1 MENISTFDSNE
12 SALKKRPLPSF
23 IKKLWFILNDAASQ
37 EHIFWVDSGQV
48 ICVPNASNFSKVIL
62 PKYFKHSNWQSFV
75 RQLNLYGFRK
85 VYRLNL
91 SYDDT
96 AEKRA
101 VWQFKHDCFR
111 KDNTEKLC
119 EIKRRTAKPNQ
130 EQQGEGVADATDQQH
145 KSDYTNES
153 IENTLSGF
161 SDRLDLVDKKRRDLW
176 GQTVELSRV
185 QAKQQKVVEALVD
198 FIMQLLDKYVIRP

>member
-12 SALKKRPLPSF
+12 SA
-23 IKKLWFILNDAASQ
+23 ILNDAASQ

-185 QAKQQKVVEALVD
+185 QAKQQKVSHLKLYCITNIL
-198 FIMQLLDKYVIRP
+198 FIFRILGSGSSCGFYHATVR

>member
-1 MENISTFDSNE
+1 MENISTFDSTE

-37 EHIFWVDSGQV
+37 EHIFWVDNGQV
-48 ICVPNASNFSKVIL
+48 ICVPNASNFSKAIL

-96 AEKRA
+96 VEKRA

-130 EQQGEGVADATDQQH
+130 DQQRDQEADSSDQQH
-145 KSDYTNES
+145 KSDYTSES
-153 IENTLSGF
+153 IEQTLSEF
-161 SDRLDLVDKKRRDLW
+161 SDRLDRVDKKRKDLW
-176 GQTVELSRV
+176 EQTVELNRV
-185 QAKQQKVVEALVD
+185 QAKQQKVSFF
-198 FIMQLLDKYVIRP
+198 FIG